1 MRLAGMKS
9 VVTGGAS
16 GIGAATARRFAAEG
30 AQVCILDRDVATAQA
45 LAEELGSE
53 HFALELDV
61 RFEAAVEQAAADVY
75 ARWEA
80 VDVLVNNAGSELNK
94 TYNETTVEEW
104 DKVLDTDLKGPWLL
118 CKHFVPP
125 MVEYGSGSVINISS
139 LNGLVGFPLST
150 AYGSAKGGLVVFT
163 RDMAIEL
170 ATTGVRINCVCPG
183 VIETP
188 MMERWTDL
196 MPDKDEA
203 KAMLRGVMP
212 IGRMGTAEEVAGAV
226 LFFASAD
233 SSLCQGAVLSVE
245 EVLASEQLAA
255 RDFLAGFAPSASLDR
270 DIQVVSTGVKIDGAR
285 PKVETPPPALGANTA
300 EIWGELGFSEAEL
313 EDLRQRGVI

>member
-1 MRLAGMKS
+1 MRLQGKTCL
-9 VVTGGAS
+9 VTGGSS
-16 GIGAATARRFAAEG
+16 GIGAAAVKRFVQEG
-30 AQVCILDRDVATAQA
+30 AEVIIVDLNIEDAT
-45 LAEELGSE
+45 LFAEKLGSSVTAFE
-53 HFALELDV
+53 CDV
-61 RFEAAVEQAAADVY
+61 RSGEDVKKI
-75 ARWEA
+75 ANEIHKEWTQI
-80 VDVLVNNAGSELNK
+80 DVLVNNAGSELNK

-125 MVEYGSGSVINISS
+125 MVERGSGSVINISS

-196 MPDKDEA
+196 MPDKNEA

-212 IGRMGTAEEVAGAV
+212 IGRMGTPEEVAGAV
-226 LFFASAD
+226 LFFASSD
-233 SSLCQGAVLSVE
+233 SSLCQGAVLSV
-245 EVLASEQLAA
+245 
-255 RDFLAGFAPSASLDR
+255 DGGF
-270 DIQVVSTGVKIDGAR
+270 
-285 PKVETPPPALGANTA
+285 TA
-300 EIWGELGFSEAEL
+300 
-313 EDLRQRGVI
+313 Q

>member
-125 MVEYGSGSVINISS
+125 MVERGSGSVINISS

-226 LFFASAD
+226 LFFASPD
-233 SSLCQGAVLSVE
+233 SSLCQGAVLSV
-245 EVLASEQLAA
+245 
-255 RDFLAGFAPSASLDR
+255 DGGF
-270 DIQVVSTGVKIDGAR
+270 
-285 PKVETPPPALGANTA
+285 TA
-300 EIWGELGFSEAEL
+300 
-313 EDLRQRGVI
+313 Q

>member
-1 MRLAGMKS
+1 MRLLNLRC

-16 GIGAATARRFAAEG
+16 GIGAATVRRFAAEG
-30 AQVCILDRDVATAQA
+30 AEVCILDRDLPAAET
-45 LAEELGSE
+45 LANELGE
-53 HFALELDV
+53 GHLAMELDV
-61 RFEAAVEQAAADVY
+61 RFESGVERAADAVY
-75 ARWEA
+75 GHWDR

-94 TYNETTVEEW
+94 TYNETTVDEW
-104 DKVLDTDLKGPWLL
+104 DRVLDTDLKGPWLL
-118 CKHFVPP
+118 CKHFVPR
-125 MVEYGSGSVINISS
+125 MVERGSGSVINISS

-170 ATTGVRINCVCPG
+170 ATSGVRINCVCPG

-203 KAMLRGVMP
+203 KSMLRGVMP

-226 LFFASAD
+226 LFFASPD
-233 SSLCQGAVLSVE
+233 SSLCQGAVLSV
-245 EVLASEQLAA
+245 
-255 RDFLAGFAPSASLDR
+255 DGGF
-270 DIQVVSTGVKIDGAR
+270 
-285 PKVETPPPALGANTA
+285 TA
-300 EIWGELGFSEAEL
+300 
-313 EDLRQRGVI
+313 Q

>member
-1 MRLAGMKS
+1 MRLLHLRC

-16 GIGAATARRFAAEG
+16 GIGEATVRRFAAEG
-30 AQVCILDRDVATAQA
+30 AEVCILDRDFPAAET
-45 LAEELGSE
+45 LAKELGE
-53 HFALELDV
+53 GHLAMELDV
-61 RFEAAVEQAAADVY
+61 RFETGVERVAAAVYGHWD
-75 ARWEA
+75 R

-94 TYNETTVEEW
+94 TYNETTVDEW
-104 DKVLDTDLKGPWLL
+104 DRVLDTDLKGPWLL
-118 CKHFVPP
+118 CKHFVPR
-125 MVEYGSGSVINISS
+125 MVERGSGSVINISS

-170 ATTGVRINCVCPG
+170 ATSGVRINCVCPG

-196 MPDKDEA
+196 MPDKNEA

-226 LFFASAD
+226 LFFASPD
-233 SSLCQGAVLSVE
+233 SSLCQGAVLSV
-245 EVLASEQLAA
+245 
-255 RDFLAGFAPSASLDR
+255 DGGF
-270 DIQVVSTGVKIDGAR
+270 
-285 PKVETPPPALGANTA
+285 TA
-300 EIWGELGFSEAEL
+300 
-313 EDLRQRGVI
+313 Q

>member
-1 MRLAGMKS
+1 MRLLNLRC

-16 GIGAATARRFAAEG
+16 GIGAATVRRFAAEG
-30 AQVCILDRDVATAQA
+30 AEVCILDRDLPAAET
-45 LAEELGSE
+45 LANELGE
-53 HFALELDV
+53 GHLAMELDV
-61 RFEAAVEQAAADVY
+61 RLEAGVERVAAAVYEHWDC
-75 ARWEA
+75 

-94 TYNETTVEEW
+94 TYNETTVDEW
-104 DKVLDTDLKGPWLL
+104 DRVLDTDLKGPWLL
-118 CKHFVPP
+118 CKHFVPR
-125 MVEYGSGSVINISS
+125 MVERGSGSVINISS

-170 ATTGVRINCVCPG
+170 ATSGVRINCVCPG

-196 MPDKDEA
+196 MPDKNQA

-212 IGRMGTAEEVAGAV
+212 IGRMGTAEEVASAV

-233 SSLCQGAVLSVE
+233 SSLCQGAVLSV
-245 EVLASEQLAA
+245 
-255 RDFLAGFAPSASLDR
+255 DGGF
-270 DIQVVSTGVKIDGAR
+270 
-285 PKVETPPPALGANTA
+285 TA
-300 EIWGELGFSEAEL
+300 
-313 EDLRQRGVI
+313 Q

>member
-125 MVEYGSGSVINISS
+125 MVERGSGSVINISS

-233 SSLCQGAVLSVE
+233 SSLCQGAVLSV
-245 EVLASEQLAA
+245 
-255 RDFLAGFAPSASLDR
+255 DGGF
-270 DIQVVSTGVKIDGAR
+270 
-285 PKVETPPPALGANTA
+285 TA
-300 EIWGELGFSEAEL
+300 
-313 EDLRQRGVI
+313 Q

>member
-1 MRLAGMKS
+1 MRLQGLYC

-16 GIGAATARRFAAEG
+16 GIGAATVRRFAAEG
-30 AQVCILDRDVATAQA
+30 AHICILDRDLSAAEA
-45 LAEELGSE
+45 LAAELGDS
-53 HFALELDV
+53 HLAMQLDV
-61 RFEAAVEQAAADVY
+61 RFEAGVEQVAEAVY
-75 ARWEA
+75 DRWGR

-94 TYNETTVEEW
+94 TYDETTVEEW

-118 CKHFVPP
+118 CKHFVPR
-125 MVEYGSGSVINISS
+125 MVERGSGSVINISS

-170 ATTGVRINCVCPG
+170 ATSGVRINCVCPG

-196 MPDKDEA
+196 MPDKEEA

-212 IGRMGTAEEVAGAV
+212 IGRMGTSEEVAAAI
-226 LFFASAD
+226 LFFASED
-233 SSLCQGAVLSVE
+233 SSLCQGAVLSV
-245 EVLASEQLAA
+245 
-255 RDFLAGFAPSASLDR
+255 DGGF
-270 DIQVVSTGVKIDGAR
+270 
-285 PKVETPPPALGANTA
+285 TA
-300 EIWGELGFSEAEL
+300 
-313 EDLRQRGVI
+313 Q

>member
-1 MRLAGMKS
+1 MRLGGMKS

-118 CKHFVPP
+118 CKHFVPR
-125 MVEYGSGSVINISS
+125 MVERGSGSVINISS

-233 SSLCQGAVLSVE
+233 SSLCQGAVLSV
-245 EVLASEQLAA
+245 
-255 RDFLAGFAPSASLDR
+255 DGGF
-270 DIQVVSTGVKIDGAR
+270 
-285 PKVETPPPALGANTA
+285 TA
-300 EIWGELGFSEAEL
+300 
-313 EDLRQRGVI
+313 Q

>member
-1 MRLAGMKS
+1 MRLLNLKC

-16 GIGAATARRFAAEG
+16 GIGAATVRRFAAEG
-30 AQVCILDRDVATAQA
+30 AHICILDRDLSAAEA
-45 LAEELGSE
+45 LAAELGDS
-53 HFALELDV
+53 HLAMELDV
-61 RFEAAVEQAAADVY
+61 RFEAGVEQVAKAVY
-75 ARWEA
+75 DRWGQ

-94 TYNETTVEEW
+94 TYDETTVEEW

-118 CKHFVPP
+118 CKHFVPR
-125 MVEYGSGSVINISS
+125 MVERGSGSVINISS

-170 ATTGVRINCVCPG
+170 ATSGVRINCVCPG

-212 IGRMGTAEEVAGAV
+212 IGRMGTAEEVAAAI
-226 LFFASAD
+226 LFFASED
-233 SSLCQGAVLSVE
+233 SSLCQGAVLSV
-245 EVLASEQLAA
+245 
-255 RDFLAGFAPSASLDR
+255 DGGF
-270 DIQVVSTGVKIDGAR
+270 
-285 PKVETPPPALGANTA
+285 TA
-300 EIWGELGFSEAEL
+300 
-313 EDLRQRGVI
+313 Q

>member
-1 MRLAGMKS
+1 MRLLNLKC

-16 GIGAATARRFAAEG
+16 GIGAATVRRFAAEG
-30 AQVCILDRDVATAQA
+30 AHICILDRDLSAAEA
-45 LAEELGSE
+45 LAAELGDS
-53 HFALELDV
+53 HLAMELDV
-61 RFEAAVEQAAADVY
+61 RFEAGVVQVAKAVYD
-75 ARWEA
+75 RWGQ

-94 TYNETTVEEW
+94 TYDETTVEEW

-118 CKHFVPP
+118 CKHFVPS
-125 MVEYGSGSVINISS
+125 MVERGSGSVINISS

-170 ATTGVRINCVCPG
+170 ATSGVRINCVCPG

-212 IGRMGTAEEVAGAV
+212 IGRMGTAEEVAAAI
-226 LFFASAD
+226 LFFASED
-233 SSLCQGAVLSVE
+233 SSLCQGAVLSV
-245 EVLASEQLAA
+245 
-255 RDFLAGFAPSASLDR
+255 DGGF
-270 DIQVVSTGVKIDGAR
+270 
-285 PKVETPPPALGANTA
+285 TA
-300 EIWGELGFSEAEL
+300 
-313 EDLRQRGVI
+313 Q